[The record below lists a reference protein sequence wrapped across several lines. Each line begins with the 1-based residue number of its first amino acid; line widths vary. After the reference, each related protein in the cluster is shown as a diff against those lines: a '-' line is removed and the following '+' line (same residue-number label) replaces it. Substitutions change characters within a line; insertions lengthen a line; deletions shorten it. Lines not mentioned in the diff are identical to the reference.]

1 MNSTIQLY
9 DATLRD
15 GMGGGG
21 MSLTAQEKLRVVERL
36 DALGVD
42 AQPEA
47 LGTSFWST
55 IAEAP

>member
-1 MNSTIQLY
+1 MLAGATAGIALGDRATFADLGRTI
-9 DATLRD
+9 
-15 GMGGGG
+15 
-21 MSLTAQEKLRVVERL
+21 L